1 MELVSAGQAME
12 SVAMVTLKMTQDYIA
27 QKGEDILEQIV
38 AVAPAAAPMVEG
50 AKGANI
56 NIYV

>member
-12 SVAMVTLKMTQDYIA
+12 SVAMATLKMTQDYIA

-38 AVAPAAAPMVEG
+38 AVAPAPMVEG

-56 NIYV
+56 NTYA